1 MKLRVL
7 RPRCDVMRGI
17 AGTRRE
23 GGAAVL
29 WGEVG
34 VLASRSR
41 TRSNPPP
48 PVADSSIC
56 QLVPIERGGAA
67 SSHERSVSD
76 DITG

>member
-48 PVADSSIC
+48 G
-56 QLVPIERGGAA
+56 R
-67 SSHERSVSD
+67 
-76 DITG
+76 